1 MSRDKQT
8 GFHISKESVDKLFPK
23 KDIDILGYEPPIQAF
38 IGQMR
43 IEHERTLESETIKAV
58 RAIDV
63 SVDKE
68 ELIKALQYDRNQY
81 EKGYI
86 NGYNAKA
93 SEVAEEIFAEIE
105 KKISL
110 DLDVIC
116 KEKDELIYKGFFSHA
131 LLCEFNYKIDTLRG
145 IAKFI
150 AELKKKYTEGKA
162 EIPPYVRMEAKA
174 LPATLNVKYTEEK

>member
-1 MSRDKQT
+1 MSRDEQT

-43 IEHERTLESETIKAV
+43 IDHERTLERETIKAV
-58 RAIDV
+58 RTIDV
-63 SVDKE
+63 TVDKE

-93 SEVAEEIFAEIE
+93 FDVAEEIFAEIE
-105 KKISL
+105 RM
-110 DLDVIC
+110 C
-116 KEKDELIYKGFFSHA
+116 
-131 LLCEFNYKIDTLRG
+131 IDTFGNFNHRV
-145 IAKFI
+145 F
-150 AELKKKYTEGKA
+150 AELKKKYTES
-162 EIPPYVRMEAKA
+162 
-174 LPATLNVKYTEEK
+174 EKGNDNT

>member
-23 KDIDILGYEPPIQAF
+23 KDINILGYEPPIQAF

-63 SVDKE
+63 TVDKE

-81 EKGYI
+81 EKGYV
-86 NGYNAKA
+86 NGYNAGA
-93 SEVAEEIFAEIE
+93 SDVAEEIFAEI
-105 KKISL
+105 
-110 DLDVIC
+110 
-116 KEKDELIYKGFFSHA
+116 DEIRLRQIRKSEFFRNGSTEEMERKFYEGAEWGCRQLSHW
-131 LLCEFNYKIDTLRG
+131 
-145 IAKFI
+145 I
-150 AELKKKYTEGKA
+150 AELKKKYTEG
-162 EIPPYVRMEAKA
+162 
-174 LPATLNVKYTEEK
+174 

>member
-23 KDIDILGYEPPIQAF
+23 KDIDILGYESPIQVF

-43 IEHERTLESETIKAV
+43 IDHERTLESETLKAV

-63 SVDKE
+63 TVDKE

-93 SEVAEEIFAEIE
+93 SEVAREVIDDCITILNTEYR
-105 KKISL
+105 KCDTNDVKIIL
-110 DLDVIC
+110 AMVR
-116 KEKDELIYKGFFSHA
+116 A
-131 LLCEFNYKIDTLRG
+131 L
-145 IAKFI
+145 
-150 AELKKKYTEGKA
+150 AELKKKYIGKD
-162 EIPPYVRMEAKA
+162 
-174 LPATLNVKYTEEK
+174 TNVTTNTEEEK